1 MRKLQLTDTGEWLD
15 FIKINLSNDI
25 DQWAWGF
32 SLDLPDL
39 QTHDKLSYLP
49 NAEKSYVPFTVSV
62 GAETWALIAETPSS
76 NGTQKSYSVT
86 GRSIT
91 ALLAEPHASQLSQT
105 WTAVMASAIVQ
116 EMCDLAGIVLDW
128 QIEDWTVENYT
139 CQNQYPIDVIKFFV
153 IEEQDAR
160 LQDLPDGTLQAVY
173 WYSDNPLDLP
183 GLTADYEFDTD
194 LLIFDRSKSRENK
207 AGYNSVLVTTDNAA
221 NNQSPTPTIEESDLG
236 ADNKVYIV
244 RCNPFYPAD
253 VINLQHKSGANFE
266 LFYIGEFTEQAEDY
280 LIINDSQGQLSE
292 QFDSLVGVTWE
303 QDAAG
308 ALTIA
313 ADGKVKCSG
322 DGIGLVKIVYMT
334 RYLKYQGTRIN
345 PVIEKT
351 LLFTAD
357 IPAVASSDGVSLTV
371 VLKGSAG
378 DKVADPIIVRTL
390 SNPLALR
397 ARGLAFLWRNGFDV
411 DVHSLDIPYT
421 GTPVLPGGIA
431 KVRIISE
438 SLEFNC
444 FVKSVSIGYG
454 SDGQTQQIT
463 LERPLT

>member
-1 MRKLQLTDTGEWLD
+1 MPKKIQLVDTGELLD
-15 FIKINLSNDI
+15 FINVNISNDI

-39 QTHDKLSYLP
+39 QTHDKLSYFP
-49 NAEKSYVPFTVSV
+49 NAAKSYVEFTVSV
-62 GAETWALIAETPSS
+62 GAETWVLIAETQSS
-76 NGTQKSYSVT
+76 NGTQKSYSVS

-91 ALLAEPHASQLSQT
+91 ALLAEPHAVQLSQT
-105 WTAVMASAIVQ
+105 WSNVMASDIVQ

-160 LQDLPDGTLQAVY
+160 LQALPDGTLKAVY

-183 GLTADYEFDTD
+183 DLTPNYEFDTD
-194 LLIFDRSKSRENK
+194 LLIFERSKSRENK
-207 AGYNSVLVTTDNAA
+207 AGYNYVLVTTDNAA
-221 NNQSPTPTIEESDLG
+221 NVSDPTPTIEESFLG
-236 ADNKVYIV
+236 DDAIYIV
-244 RCNPFYPAD
+244 RCNPFFPAD
-253 VINLQHKSGANFE
+253 VMNLQHKSGGNVG
-266 LFYIGEFTEQAEDY
+266 LFYIGEFTEQVEDL
-280 LIINDSQGQLSE
+280 LIINDSQGQLSK
-292 QFDSLVGVTWE
+292 QYDSLISVEWE
-303 QDAAG
+303 QESAG
-308 ALTIA
+308 SLSIA

-322 DGIGLVKIVYMT
+322 DGIGLVKILYMT
-334 RYLKYQGTRIN
+334 RYLKYQASRVNPIN
-345 PVIEKT
+345 FT
-351 LLFTAD
+351 LLITD
-357 IPAVASSDGVSLTV
+357 DMKAVVSSEGISQPVK
-371 VLKGSAG
+371 LKGSAG

-390 SNPLALR
+390 SNPLVLR
-397 ARGLAFLWRNGFDV
+397 ARGLAFLWRNGFDS

-421 GTPVLPGGIA
+421 GNPILPGGVT
-431 KVRIISE
+431 KVRIIPE

-454 SDGQTQQIT
+454 ANGQTQQIT